1 MQKRFV
7 ALATLALSLC
17 SVATARADVDWVTT
31 LWHNDVFLNK
41 DGGGYTNGL
50 YFSWFDL
57 SESSDKDFKAPF
69 LTRPLNRW
77 LMPEFDGQLQV
88 NEYTFGQAM
97 MTPNNIKKEVPDE
110 NDAPYAGLLMYR
122 AAYTLVDENISDTL
136 AVTVGIVGP
145 ASMAEEA
152 QKAIHK
158 LVGANQPQG
167 WDYQIKN
174 EPVGQIERT
183 RVWRYGGRDY
193 EGVGSDLLLI
203 GSGSLGNLGSAV
215 GGAVFVRYGRGLESS
230 FGTAGQLIGRVSNPM
245 AIDSGWN
252 VYTGIG
258 ADYVYNQIFVSGG
271 GLRSGQSADLRHDQ
285 YAFYAGASYAWSD
298 FSLTLSYV
306 NNSKLDRTSSARQEF
321 GALKLGWKL

>member
-1 MQKRFV
+1 MQKRV
-7 ALATLALSLC
+7 AASAMLTFFLC
-17 SVATARADVDWVTT
+17 CVTTARADVDWFTT
-31 LWHNDVFLNK
+31 LWHNDVFLDK

-57 SESSDKDFKAPF
+57 SESSDEDFKPAL
-69 LTRPLNRW
+69 LTRPLNSW

-88 NEYTFGQAM
+88 NEFTFGQAM
-97 MTPNNIKKEVPDE
+97 MTPKNIKKAVPDE
-110 NDAPYAGLLMYR
+110 DDAPYGGLLMFR
-122 AAYTLVDENISDTL
+122 SAYTLVDERISDTL

-145 ASMAEEA
+145 SSGAEEA
-152 QKAIHK
+152 QRAIHK
-158 LVGANQPQG
+158 LVGANEPQG
-167 WDYQIKN
+167 WDYQIKD
-174 EPVGQIERT
+174 EPVGQIKRT
-183 RVWRYGGRDY
+183 RVWRYGGGDH

-203 GSGSLGNLGSAV
+203 GSGSLGNLGSSL
-215 GGAVFVRYGRGLESS
+215 GGAVLVRYGRGLESS
-230 FGTAGQLIGRVSNPM
+230 FGTAGQVIGRVSNPM

-252 VYTGIG
+252 VYTGVG

-285 YAFYAGASYAWSD
+285 YAFYAGASYAWKR

-306 NNSKLDRTSSARQEF
+306 NNSKLDKNSSARQEF